1 MSCTNC
7 FNGCVET
14 TSDKCVKYTG
24 IDIPL
29 LGISNGDTL
38 ISVEANITTYLLS
51 ALNGTGIVPYIN
63 PASLCALVSSY
74 LPGSGTVTLIN
85 IIDALIKSICDLQ
98 TQVSGN
104 TSTLNVLNAN
114 YTIGCLTG
122 VTASSDTHDILQ
134 ATITKVCS
142 VSSALTA
149 LALDVVTNYVAIA
162 DIDTYIQAY
171 LDSIGGGGGSP
182 TTLMKDKMVP
192 YTVVEYY
199 GSLTNFDGSGKGTGD
214 WDKIYLCNGSNGTPD
229 KRGRVGVGVTDG
241 SMLGLTMSPSVNPS
255 TPGNPNYSLNAP
267 FGSNTVTLTSAAQI
281 PSHTHNPTVIL
292 TDPGHTHTT
301 EIGGYSDAN
310 TSGTSYTWV
319 QKGTG
324 VYLPSSSSPTGIT
337 VAVTNGYTGGTES
350 HANIQP
356 SLGCYYIMYIP

>member
-63 PASLCALVSSY
+63 PLSLCALVTSY
-74 LPGSGTVTLIN
+74 LPGSGTITLIN
-85 IIDALIKSICDLQ
+85 VIDALIKSICYLQ
-98 TQVSGN
+98 NQVSGN
-104 TSTLNVLNAN
+104 TSTLNVLNAD

-171 LDSIGGGGGSP
+171 LDSIGGGESSP

-241 SMLGLTMSPSVNPS
+241 SMLGLTMSTAVNPS

-267 FGSNTVTLTSAAQI
+267 YGSNTVTLTSASQI
-281 PSHTHNPTVIL
+281 PSHTHTAVTTAAGDHIHNIVGYIQSGSNDGSGGEVAGYFGTVPT
-292 TDPGHTHTT
+292 
-301 EIGGYSDAN
+301 
-310 TSGTSYTWV
+310 TSAGSHIH
-319 QKGTG
+319 
-324 VYLPSSSSPTGIT
+324 PIT
-337 VAVTNGYTGGTES
+337 VGYTGGTDS